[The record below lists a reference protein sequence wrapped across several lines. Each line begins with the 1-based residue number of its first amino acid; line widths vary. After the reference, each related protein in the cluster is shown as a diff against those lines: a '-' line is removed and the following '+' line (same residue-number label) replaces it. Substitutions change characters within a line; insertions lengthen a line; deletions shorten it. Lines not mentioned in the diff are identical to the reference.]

1 MIKKPIQEHK
11 FPQRVSA
18 GKHLEWS
25 NEDNFLFMTA
35 FLFIKS
41 NIDLRA
47 FTFFIE
53 TEFIHMIKAYVS
65 NEFEKWRGICASVGS
80 VLS

>member
-1 MIKKPIQEHK
+1 MIKKQIQEHTNSLNVLA
-11 FPQRVSA
+11 R
-18 GKHLEWS
+18 KHLECS

>member
-1 MIKKPIQEHK
+1 
-11 FPQRVSA
+11 
-18 GKHLEWS
+18 
-25 NEDNFLFMTA
+25 MTA

-65 NEFEKWRGICASVGS
+65 NEFEKWHASSASVGS